1 LKQATKDALAW
12 LAEDTTRTPY
22 KAAQKFEVAQSTL
35 TRAMRQ
41 QASRS
46 KCPCCGGWKYDQIC
60 ADLPKKHSGKVD
72 TAAVLGVQKI
82 EGEELV

>member
-1 LKQATKDALAW
+1 
-12 LAEDTTRTPY
+12 
-22 KAAQKFEVAQSTL
+22 
-35 TRAMRQ
+35 MRQ